1 MFTPQEES
9 LTKDVVKH
17 RIQVERSIER
27 MKKFRLLQKKI
38 IPLSLQPVFSQIVFV
53 VGGLV
58 NIHKPLVQ

>member
-27 MKKFRLLQKKI
+27 MKKFRLLQQKN
-38 IPLSLQPVFSQIVFV
+38 PLSLQPVFSQIV
-53 VGGLV
+53 L
-58 NIHKPLVQ
+58 